1 MSFHSHFRPGLA
13 GSAGESNL
21 CTPDLNNWANKQ
33 NNIRNEIICTVP
45 ENTHTPPPRKSI
57 EMKRWGGG
65 PIKITLG
72 KSI

>member
-45 ENTHTPPPRKSI
+45 ENTHTPPPP
-57 EMKRWGGG
+57 ENQ
-65 PIKITLG
+65 
-72 KSI
+72 